1 VTLDAATTIVWL
13 GEQAAD
19 SQASATLSAWARSR
33 NLVLAAPAG
42 SVPPTIAVDLG
53 ISATVEDLLDSA
65 RDALTARSGTDVD
78 RALKA
83 AESLL
88 EAHPELPNAAWLMAE
103 IERAR
108 SVRCRLIAP
117 TDDEAAD
124 RAWSRASALDTGR
137 LAGPGEPTV
146 AAARPATITP
156 EMRASRE
163 TQVWIDGSPVG
174 PGPIASR
181 AGPHALVVTRRGGPI
196 WASWIEAP
204 PGPSTVA
211 LSQLDAAPCS
221 TADLEEAHLAGGYV
235 SAELARCAHWVA
247 AAPGLTLGAI
257 RIATCQEDQCGPLVD
272 WRPSP
277 VWSQP
282 PPHERERR
290 SGWPSWATWGL
301 VGTGVA
307 VAAGVVAAVVASSS
321 RSPSEVEY
329 TLGPLVQGPP
339 KQP

>member
-1 VTLDAATTIVWL
+1 VTPDAATTIVWL
-13 GEQAAD
+13 GEQGAD
-19 SQASATLSAWARSR
+19 SQTSATLSAWARSR
-33 NLVLAAPAG
+33 GLVLAPPAVW
-42 SVPPTIAVDLG
+42 VPPTIAVDLG
-53 ISATVEDLLDSA
+53 ISATIEDLLDSA
-65 RDALTARSGTDVD
+65 RDAVTARSGADVD
-78 RALKA
+78 RALAA

-88 EAHPELPNAAWLMAE
+88 KAHPELPNAAWLMAE
-103 IERAR
+103 VERAR
-108 SVRCRLIAP
+108 SVRSRLIAP

-137 LAGPGEPTV
+137 LAGPGEHAV
-146 AAARPATITP
+146 AAAQPATITP
-156 EMRASRE
+156 ETRASRE
-163 TQVWIDGSPVG
+163 AQVWIDGSPVA

-181 AGPHALVVTRRGGPI
+181 AGPHALVVTWRGAPI
-196 WASWIEAP
+196 WATWIEAP

-211 LSQLDAAPCS
+211 LLQPDAAACS
-221 TADLEEAHLAGGYV
+221 TADLAEAHLAGGRV
-235 SAELARCAHWVA
+235 SAELARCARWVV

-257 RIATCQEDQCGPLVD
+257 RIATCEEDQCGPWVD

-277 VWSQP
+277 VWSHP

-307 VAAGVVAAVVASSS
+307 VAAGVVVAAVAASSS

-329 TLGPLVQGPP
+329 VQGPLIQGPP
-339 KQP
+339 K